1 MGIFITFEGADG
13 AGKTSILNALKK
25 DFLSVLGE
33 RLVITR
39 EPGGSKISEEIRKII
54 VDKKNNNMDSRT
66 EALLFAAS
74 RRQHLI
80 ETVLP
85 ALSQNKI
92 VFSDRYVDS
101 SVAYQ
106 GAGRQIGE
114 QLISDLNRFATEGLQ
129 PDLTI
134 YFDIPSEVGLK
145 RINNYRSNEINRLDQ
160 ENLSFHKRVR
170 QEYLKLV
177 DNNDRIKLIDA
188 NRNFDQVVDD
198 TKNLIVNTFPNIFRK
213 NNYDK
218 RYK

>member
-54 VDKKNNNMDSRT
+54 VDEKNNNMDSRT

-213 NNYDK
+213 K
-218 RYK
+218 

>member
-13 AGKTSILNALKK
+13 AGKTSILNALKN

-33 RLVITR
+33 RLVVTR

-54 VDKKNNNMDSRT
+54 VDEKNNNMDSRT

-74 RRQHLI
+74 RRQYLI

-213 NNYDK
+213 K
-218 RYK
+218 

>member
-213 NNYDK
+213 K
-218 RYK
+218 

>member
-1 MGIFITFEGADG
+1 MGIFISFEGADG

-213 NNYDK
+213 K
-218 RYK
+218 

>member
-66 EALLFAAS
+66 EALLFTAS

-213 NNYDK
+213 K
-218 RYK
+218 

>member
-188 NRNFDQVVDD
+188 NRNFDQVVGD

-213 NNYDK
+213 K
-218 RYK
+218 

>member
-1 MGIFITFEGADG
+1 MLMGIFITFEGADG

-188 NRNFDQVVDD
+188 NRNFDQVVGD

-213 NNYDK
+213 K
-218 RYK
+218 

>member
-74 RRQHLI
+74 RRQLLI

-213 NNYDK
+213 K
-218 RYK
+218 

>member
-114 QLISDLNRFATEGLQ
+114 QLISDLSRFATEGLQ

-213 NNYDK
+213 K
-218 RYK
+218 

>member
-170 QEYLKLV
+170 QEYLKLL

-188 NRNFDQVVDD
+188 NRNFDQVVGD

-213 NNYDK
+213 K
-218 RYK
+218 

>member
-54 VDKKNNNMDSRT
+54 VDEKNNNMDSRT

-74 RRQHLI
+74 RRQYLI

-213 NNYDK
+213 K
-218 RYK
+218 